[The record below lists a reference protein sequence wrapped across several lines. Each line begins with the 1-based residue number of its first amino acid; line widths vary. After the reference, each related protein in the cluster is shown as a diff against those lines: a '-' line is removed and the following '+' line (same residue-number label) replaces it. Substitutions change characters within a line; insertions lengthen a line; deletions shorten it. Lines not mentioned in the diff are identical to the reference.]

1 MDLRPAT
8 AATAL
13 AAFLALAAAGCA
25 DECTSSG
32 DCVATEQCSDGTC
45 VPKPPLPPPTPYDGG
60 TAADDSGVGASDGGG
75 DAGGGGGGDGAV
87 GGDGGGAA
95 GDGGGAAGDGAV
107 GDGSVGDGGGAVPAP
122 SNVLALLEAI
132 ELDGGRADGFNRVQG
147 LFFEHAAMA
156 AVTTFA
162 GAQGPCH
169 LIDWQALRPTAVGM
183 RGTGMT
189 ASGFQNVFTPKGR
202 FFLTQMSPGVFDAP
216 PGRRVPTLWSS
227 DFTVTYEVEAS
238 TAVQQLTTATAT
250 LASISRRFVGV
261 SPAPGAVLTLDG
273 SPIELRWTS
282 AGGPLVIAELV
293 RPDRALVLRCEA
305 PDAGILV
312 IPGAAVAA
320 YQALVPQGASSL
332 LEAGYELSRT
342 FSIPRIAAPAVSA
355 TLRHVRGVRYE
366 AR

>member
-1 MDLRPAT
+1 MDPRSI
-8 AATAL
+8 AAVSAL
-13 AAFLALAAAGCA
+13 AALALALAASGCA
-25 DECTSSG
+25 DECSSNG
-32 DCVATEQCSDGTC
+32 DCLGTEQCSDGTC
-45 VPKPPLPPPTPYDGG
+45 VPAPRPPPPKPYDGG
-60 TAADDSGVGASDGGG
+60 TEADDTGVPAADGGMVGGDDGG
-75 DAGGGGGGDGAV
+75 DAGV
-87 GGDGGGAA
+87 GDGGALGDAGVGA
-95 GDGGGAAGDGAV
+95 GDGGTGV
-107 GDGSVGDGGGAVPAP
+107 TDGGGIVPAP
-122 SNVLALLEAI
+122 ANVLALIEAV
-132 ELDGGRADGFNRVQG
+132 ELDGGRADRFNRLQG

-156 AVTTFA
+156 GVTTFA

-183 RGTGMT
+183 RGTGMI
-189 ASGFQNVFTPKGR
+189 ASGFQNVFTPNGR

-250 LASISRRFVGV
+250 LASISRQFAGV
-261 SPAPGAVLTLDG
+261 SPAPGSVLTLDG

-282 AGGPLVIAELV
+282 TGGPLVIAELG
-293 RPDRALVLRCEA
+293 RPDRSLLLRCEA

-320 YQALVPQGASSL
+320 YQTLVPQGTSSL
-332 LEAGYELSRT
+332 LEAGYELSRP
-342 FSIPRIAAPAVSA
+342 FSIPRRASTSVSA

-366 AR
+366 TR